1 MVFPLYDDNP
11 FKRARMP
18 FATWGLIGVNL
29 FVFMANVGATQ
40 EQQQFLLMD
49 YGVVPAFVT
58 TSLHAHA
65 LRPELT
71 LVTGMFLHGG
81 WGHILG
87 NMIYLWVFGDDIEG
101 TLGSLRFLVFYL
113 LVGIAASLAFI
124 ALNPYSGVPLVGA
137 SGAIAGVL
145 AAYLMLRP
153 CAKVTVFVFRVVVR
167 VCAFWVIG
175 GWIVLQL
182 VSLPGQQQ
190 DGVAYMAHVGGF
202 AAGAL
207 LFLVMRPAG
216 TRLFECMKAPAGEA
230 LSGMDRNTLT

>member
-1 MVFPLYDDNP
+1 
-11 FKRARMP
+11 MP

-29 FVFMANVGATQ
+29 FVFMAMRGCHQAAAGIRLDVVRRGAGLAYRLVARARLT
-40 EQQQFLLMD
+40 
-49 YGVVPAFVT
+49 
-58 TSLHAHA
+58 
-65 LRPELT
+65 PELT

-124 ALNPYSGVPLVGA
+124 ALDPYSGVPLVGA

-153 CAKVTVFVFRVVVR
+153 CAKVTVFVLRVVVR
-167 VCAFWVIG
+167 VRAFWVIG

-190 DGVAYMAHVGGF
+190 AGVAYMAHVGGF

-216 TRLFECMKAPAGEA
+216 TRLFECMKAPTGEA

>member
-1 MVFPLYDDNP
+1 
-11 FKRARMP
+11 MP

-29 FVFMANVGATQ
+29 FVFMATVGATQ

-167 VCAFWVIG
+167 VRAFWVIG